1 MSLIDLS
8 IEERGFAPA
17 SIALAVRTIGAC
29 PAARH
34 RPDARILCGIG
45 VLIVTPD
52 DGGCRFTS
60 DARCLGEGDT
70 PRDLLD
76 WLEPCIA
83 SHHAV
88 ISWDNFGAV
97 PRRLLALADPVRHPQ
112 IITAAAD
119 TAGRWRALP
128 LGHTWHLRQARPCRP
143 CFYRTRRPPR
153 SNWSTKR
160 SLAGRHGRG
169 ASAIST
175 TPTTPHKP
183 RFGRWTAGAPISPPP
198 ADLPPTDMRP
208 RERPPENHH
217 APRPDLALEE
227 R

>member
-45 VLIVTPD
+45 VLTVTPE
-52 DGGCRFTS
+52 GGGYRFSS

-76 WLEPCIA
+76 WLEPYIA
-83 SHHAV
+83 STGAV

-97 PRRLLALADPVRHPQ
+97 PRRLLALADPARHPQ
-112 IITAAAD
+112 IIAAAAD

-128 LGHTWHLRQARPCRP
+128 LGHTWHLRQAGAHLMPCVCPPQTPVDECEAAMPTVLLPDPATTAVELIGEAIAGWQCWARLFGDFDDSDHP
-143 CFYRTRRPPR
+143 AQAALRALARWRGEQPATR
-153 SNWSTKR
+153 
-160 SLAGRHGRG
+160 
-169 ASAIST
+169 
-175 TPTTPHKP
+175 
-183 RFGRWTAGAPISPPP
+183 
-198 ADLPPTDMRP
+198 
-208 RERPPENHH
+208 
-217 APRPDLALEE
+217 
-227 R
+227 

>member
-34 RPDARILCGIG
+34 RPDARILTGIG
-45 VLIVTPD
+45 IITVTPDD

-70 PRDLLD
+70 VGDLLD
-76 WLEPCIA
+76 WLEPYIA
-83 SHHAV
+83 VPRAV

-97 PRRLLALADPVRHPQ
+97 PRRLLALADPARHPQ
-112 IITAAAD
+112 IVATAAD

-128 LGHTWHLRQARPCRP
+128 LGHTWHVRQARAHLMPCVCPPQTPVDECQAAMPTVLLPDPATTAVELIGEAIAGWQCWARLFGDFDDADHP
-143 CFYRTRRPPR
+143 AQAALRALDRWRADQPATR
-153 SNWSTKR
+153 
-160 SLAGRHGRG
+160 
-169 ASAIST
+169 
-175 TPTTPHKP
+175 
-183 RFGRWTAGAPISPPP
+183 
-198 ADLPPTDMRP
+198 
-208 RERPPENHH
+208 
-217 APRPDLALEE
+217 
-227 R
+227 

>member
-8 IEERGFAPA
+8 IEERRFAPA

-45 VLIVTPD
+45 VLTVAA
-52 DGGCRFTS
+52 DGDGYRFSS

-76 WLEPCIA
+76 WLEPYIA
-83 SHHAV
+83 LPGAV

-97 PRRLLALADPVRHPQ
+97 PRRLLALADPARHPQ
-112 IITAAAD
+112 IISAAAD

-128 LGHTWHLRQARPCRP
+128 LGHTWHLRQARAHLMPCVCPPQTPVDECEAAMPTVLLPDPATTAVELIGEAIAGWRCWVHGFGDFDDADHP
-143 CFYRTRRPPR
+143 AQAALRALDHWRGEQRT
-153 SNWSTKR
+153 
-160 SLAGRHGRG
+160 
-169 ASAIST
+169 
-175 TPTTPHKP
+175 
-183 RFGRWTAGAPISPPP
+183 
-198 ADLPPTDMRP
+198 
-208 RERPPENHH
+208 
-217 APRPDLALEE
+217 AL
-227 R
+227 